1 MKYNKKIKAL
11 NLFFCILLIFLIY
24 LLIHQFGL
32 INDKKNKVPTGNVD
46 IIDIDGDNITN
57 DINENPNNNNIDK
70 NKLDNNFIVK
80 DNYTIWSNKR
90 LRIFSNQAY
99 EYFSKIAPGVSN
111 SYDFVIKNNND
122 FPVLVD
128 ISMKEV
134 NPYSINMEYKLRSE
148 NSFLAGSSFKYVS
161 VNKLSQKNI
170 YLKAHSS
177 KLYSLDWKWIDSYND
192 TEIGEAVDAN
202 YKLLV
207 YVGANQK

>member
-57 DINENPNNNNIDK
+57 DINENPNNNIDK
-70 NKLDNNFIVK
+70 NKLDNNFIVE

-134 NPYSINMEYKLRSE
+134 NPYSISMEYKLRSE
-148 NSFLAGSSFKYVS
+148 NFFLAGSSFKYVS
-161 VNKLSQKNI
+161 VKKLSQKNI

-177 KLYSLDWKWIDSYND
+177 KLYSLDWKWIDSDND

>member
-46 IIDIDGDNITN
+46 IIDINDDNITN
-57 DINENPNNNNIDK
+57 DINENPNNNIDK

-148 NSFLAGSSFKYVS
+148 NFFLAGSSFKYVS
-161 VNKLSQKNI
+161 VKKLSQKNI

-177 KLYSLDWKWIDSYND
+177 KLYSLDWKWIDSDND

>member
-57 DINENPNNNNIDK
+57 DINENPNNNIDK
-70 NKLDNNFIVK
+70 NKLDNNFIVE

-161 VNKLSQKNI
+161 VKKLSQKNI
-170 YLKAHSS
+170 YLKSHSS
-177 KLYSLDWKWIDSYND
+177 KLYSLDWKWIDSDND
-192 TEIGEAVDAN
+192 TEIGEAVNAN

>member
-57 DINENPNNNNIDK
+57 DINENPNNNIDK

-161 VNKLSQKNI
+161 VKELSQKNI

-207 YVGANQK
+207 YVGVNQK

>member
-46 IIDIDGDNITN
+46 IIDINDDNITN
-57 DINENPNNNNIDK
+57 DINENPNNNIDK

-161 VNKLSQKNI
+161 VKKLSQKNI

-192 TEIGEAVDAN
+192 TEIGEAVNAN

>member
-57 DINENPNNNNIDK
+57 DINENPNNNIDK

-161 VNKLSQKNI
+161 VKKLSQKNI

-177 KLYSLDWKWIDSYND
+177 KLYSLDWKWIDSDND
-192 TEIGEAVDAN
+192 TEIGEILDAN

>member
-57 DINENPNNNNIDK
+57 DINENPNNNIDK

-99 EYFSKIAPGVSN
+99 EYVSKIAPGVSN

-161 VNKLSQKNI
+161 VKKLSQKNI

-177 KLYSLDWKWIDSYND
+177 KLYSLDWKWIDSDND
-192 TEIGEAVDAN
+192 TEIGEAVNAN

>member
-32 INDKKNKVPTGNVD
+32 INDNKNKVPTGNVD

-57 DINENPNNNNIDK
+57 DINENPNNNIDK

-161 VNKLSQKNI
+161 VKKLSQKNI

-177 KLYSLDWKWIDSYND
+177 KLYSLDWKWIDSDND
-192 TEIGEAVDAN
+192 TEIGEALDAN

>member
-57 DINENPNNNNIDK
+57 DINENPNNNIDK
-70 NKLDNNFIVK
+70 NKLDNNFIVE

-161 VNKLSQKNI
+161 VKKLSQKNI

-177 KLYSLDWKWIDSYND
+177 KLYSLDWKWIDSDND
-192 TEIGEAVDAN
+192 TEIGEAVNAN

>member
-57 DINENPNNNNIDK
+57 DINENPNNNIDK

-161 VNKLSQKNI
+161 VKKLSQKNI

>member
-46 IIDIDGDNITN
+46 IIDINDDNITN
-57 DINENPNNNNIDK
+57 DINENPNNNIDK

-99 EYFSKIAPGVSN
+99 EYYSKIAPGVSN

-161 VNKLSQKNI
+161 VNELSQKNI

>member
-57 DINENPNNNNIDK
+57 DINENPNNNIDK
-70 NKLDNNFIVK
+70 NKLDNNFIVE

-134 NPYSINMEYKLRSE
+134 NPYFINMEYKLKSE

-161 VNKLSQKNI
+161 VKELSQKNI

-177 KLYSLDWKWIDSYND
+177 KLYSLDWKWIDSDND

>member
-46 IIDIDGDNITN
+46 IIDINDDSITD
-57 DINENPNNNNIDK
+57 DINENPNNNIDK
-70 NKLDNNFIVK
+70 NKLDNNFIVE

-161 VNKLSQKNI
+161 VKKLSQKNI

-177 KLYSLDWKWIDSYND
+177 KLYSLDWKWIDSDND
-192 TEIGEAVDAN
+192 TEIGEALDAN

>member
-57 DINENPNNNNIDK
+57 DINENPNNNIDK

>member
-57 DINENPNNNNIDK
+57 DINENPNNNIDK

-177 KLYSLDWKWIDSYND
+177 KLYSLDWKWIDSDND

>member
-46 IIDIDGDNITN
+46 IIDINDDNITN
-57 DINENPNNNNIDK
+57 DINENPNNNIDK

-99 EYFSKIAPGVSN
+99 EYVSKIAPGVSN

-161 VNKLSQKNI
+161 VKELSQKNI

-177 KLYSLDWKWIDSYND
+177 KLYSLDWKWIDSDND
-192 TEIGEAVDAN
+192 TEIGEAVNAN

>member
-57 DINENPNNNNIDK
+57 DINENPNNNIDK

-148 NSFLAGSSFKYVS
+148 NSFLAGSPFKYVS
-161 VNKLSQKNI
+161 VKKLSQKNI

-177 KLYSLDWKWIDSYND
+177 KLYSLDWKWIDSDND

>member
-46 IIDIDGDNITN
+46 IIDIDGDNITD
-57 DINENPNNNNIDK
+57 DINENPNNNIDK
-70 NKLDNNFIVK
+70 NKLDNNFIVE

-161 VNKLSQKNI
+161 VKKLSQKNI

-177 KLYSLDWKWIDSYND
+177 KLYSLDWKWIDSDND

>member
-57 DINENPNNNNIDK
+57 DINENPNNNIDK
-70 NKLDNNFIVK
+70 NKLDNNFIVE

-148 NSFLAGSSFKYVS
+148 NFFLAGSSFKYVS
-161 VNKLSQKNI
+161 VKKLSQKNI

-177 KLYSLDWKWIDSYND
+177 KLYSLDWKWIDSDND

>member
-57 DINENPNNNNIDK
+57 DINENPNNNIDK

-161 VNKLSQKNI
+161 VKELSQKNI

-177 KLYSLDWKWIDSYND
+177 KLYSLDWKWIDSDND
-192 TEIGEAVDAN
+192 TEIGEAVNAN

>member
-1 MKYNKKIKAL
+1 MKYNKKIKVL

-57 DINENPNNNNIDK
+57 DINENPNNNIDK

>member
-57 DINENPNNNNIDK
+57 DINENPNNNIDK

-148 NSFLAGSSFKYVS
+148 NSFLAGASFKYVS

>member
-32 INDKKNKVPTGNVD
+32 INDKKNKVLTGNVD

-57 DINENPNNNNIDK
+57 DINENPNNNIDK
-70 NKLDNNFIVK
+70 NKLDNNFIVE

-161 VNKLSQKNI
+161 VKKLSQKNI

-177 KLYSLDWKWIDSYND
+177 KLYSLDWKWIDSDND

>member
-57 DINENPNNNNIDK
+57 DINENPNNNIDK
-70 NKLDNNFIVK
+70 NKLDNNFIVE

-161 VNKLSQKNI
+161 VKKLSQKNI

-177 KLYSLDWKWIDSYND
+177 KLYSLDWKWIDSDND
-192 TEIGEAVDAN
+192 TEIGETLDAN

>member
-46 IIDIDGDNITN
+46 IIDINDDNITN
-57 DINENPNNNNIDK
+57 DINENPNNNIDK

-161 VNKLSQKNI
+161 VKKLSQKNI

-177 KLYSLDWKWIDSYND
+177 KLYSLDWKWIDSDND
-192 TEIGEAVDAN
+192 TEIGEAVNAN

>member
-57 DINENPNNNNIDK
+57 DINENPNNNIDK

-99 EYFSKIAPGVSN
+99 EYYSKIAPGVSN

-134 NPYSINMEYKLRSE
+134 NPYFINMEYKLRSE

-161 VNKLSQKNI
+161 VKELSQKNI

-177 KLYSLDWKWIDSYND
+177 KLYSLDWKWIDSDND

>member
-57 DINENPNNNNIDK
+57 DINENPNNNIDK
-70 NKLDNNFIVK
+70 NKLDNNFIVE

-134 NPYSINMEYKLRSE
+134 NPYFINMEYKLKSE

-161 VNKLSQKNI
+161 VKKLSQKNI

-177 KLYSLDWKWIDSYND
+177 KLYSLDWKWIDSDND

>member
-46 IIDIDGDNITN
+46 IIDINDDNITN
-57 DINENPNNNNIDK
+57 DINENPNNNIDK

-161 VNKLSQKNI
+161 VKELSQKNI

-177 KLYSLDWKWIDSYND
+177 KLYSLDWKWIDSDND
-192 TEIGEAVDAN
+192 TEIGEAVNAN

>member
-57 DINENPNNNNIDK
+57 DINENPNNNIDK

-161 VNKLSQKNI
+161 VKKLSQKNI

-177 KLYSLDWKWIDSYND
+177 KLYSLDWKWIDSDND

>member
-32 INDKKNKVPTGNVD
+32 INDNKNKVPTGNVD

-57 DINENPNNNNIDK
+57 DINENPNNNIDK
-70 NKLDNNFIVK
+70 NKLDNNFIVE

-161 VNKLSQKNI
+161 VKELSQKNI

-177 KLYSLDWKWIDSYND
+177 KLYSLDWKWIDSDND
-192 TEIGEAVDAN
+192 TEIGEAVNAN

>member
-57 DINENPNNNNIDK
+57 DINENPNNNIDK

-161 VNKLSQKNI
+161 VKKLSQKNI

-192 TEIGEAVDAN
+192 TEIGEAVNAN

>member
-1 MKYNKKIKAL
+1 
-11 NLFFCILLIFLIY
+11 
-24 LLIHQFGL
+24 
-32 INDKKNKVPTGNVD
+32 
-46 IIDIDGDNITN
+46 
-57 DINENPNNNNIDK
+57 
-70 NKLDNNFIVK
+70 
-80 DNYTIWSNKR
+80 
-90 LRIFSNQAY
+90 
-99 EYFSKIAPGVSN
+99 
-111 SYDFVIKNNND
+111 
-122 FPVLVD
+122 
-128 ISMKEV
+128 MKEV

-192 TEIGEAVDAN
+192 PEIGEAVDAN

>member
-32 INDKKNKVPTGNVD
+32 INDKKNKVLTGNVD

-57 DINENPNNNNIDK
+57 DINENPNNNIDK

-148 NSFLAGSSFKYVS
+148 NTFLAGSSFKYVS

-192 TEIGEAVDAN
+192 TEIGEAIDAN

>member
-57 DINENPNNNNIDK
+57 DINENPNNNIDK

-161 VNKLSQKNI
+161 VKELSQKNI

>member
-57 DINENPNNNNIDK
+57 DINENPNNNIDK

-99 EYFSKIAPGVSN
+99 EYVSKIAPGVSN

-161 VNKLSQKNI
+161 VKKLSQKNI

-177 KLYSLDWKWIDSYND
+177 KLYSLDWKWIDSDND

>member
-57 DINENPNNNNIDK
+57 DINENPNNNIDK

-161 VNKLSQKNI
+161 VKKLSQKNI
-170 YLKAHSS
+170 YLKSHSS
-177 KLYSLDWKWIDSYND
+177 KLYSLDWKWIDSDND
-192 TEIGEAVDAN
+192 TEIGEAVNAN

>member
-57 DINENPNNNNIDK
+57 DINENPNNNIDK

-161 VNKLSQKNI
+161 VKKLSQKNI

-177 KLYSLDWKWIDSYND
+177 KLYSLDWKWIDSDND
-192 TEIGEAVDAN
+192 TEIGEAFDAN

>member
-57 DINENPNNNNIDK
+57 DINENPNNNIDK

-161 VNKLSQKNI
+161 VKKLSQKNI

-177 KLYSLDWKWIDSYND
+177 KLYSLYWKWIDSDND